1 MAQLVVGFDLDMT
14 LVDSRPGIRASCDA
28 LARET
33 ATFID
38 TELVL
43 SRLGPPL
50 EVELANWF
58 PAELVPGMAA
68 RYREIYARLGVPGTL
83 AMRGAHDAL
92 AAVRRASGRTLV
104 VTAKETAGA
113 RACVAH
119 VGLDVD
125 TVDGLVW
132 GAAKGDVLARHGA
145 RVFVGDSPPD
155 VLGARAAGAL
165 AVGVTT
171 GPHGAQELRDA
182 GADVVLESLED
193 FPAWF
198 DASANA

>member
-1 MAQLVVGFDLDMT
+1 MALVVGFDLDMT

-38 TELVL
+38 TDLVL

-58 PAELVPGMAA
+58 PAELVAGMAA

-83 AMRGAHDAL
+83 AMPGAHDAL
-92 AAVRRASGRTLV
+92 AAVRRASGTTLV
-104 VTAKETAGA
+104 VTAKETRGA

-125 TVDGLVW
+125 VVEGLVW
-132 GAAKGDVLARHGA
+132 GTAKGDVLARHGA

-155 VLGARAAGAL
+155 VLGARTGGAV

-171 GPHGAQELRDA
+171 GPHGADELHDA
-182 GADVVLESLED
+182 GADAVLTSLED
-193 FPAWF
+193 FAAWL
-198 DASANA
+198 DTSANA

>member
-1 MAQLVVGFDLDMT
+1 MAPLVVGFDLDMT

-50 EVELANWF
+50 EVELAHWF
-58 PAELVPGMAA
+58 PADLVPTMAT

-83 AMRGAHDAL
+83 AMPGAHDAL
-92 AAVRRASGRTLV
+92 AAVRRASGTTLV

-125 TVDGLVW
+125 VVEGLAW
-132 GAAKGDVLARHGA
+132 GAAKGDVLARHGG
-145 RVFVGDSPPD
+145 RVFVGDSPHD
-155 VLGARAAGAL
+155 MLGARAAGAL
-165 AVGVTT
+165 AIGVMT
-171 GPHGAQELRDA
+171 GPHDAHELRDA
-182 GADVVLESLED
+182 GADAILASLHE
-193 FPAWF
+193 FPGWL